1 MIKNPKNPDEVVVD
15 WAKIMAGGLDEQ
27 AIREILPTY
36 LEESRAHFQALVSA
50 VNTSNAKDVKL
61 HAHAVKGVGRN
72 LGAARLME
80 AAWPLEDAAAK
91 GDLSQAQE
99 LLKKVTDEFEKFE
112 KFVSR
117 PDWIEIAKEKA
128 GLETEA

>member
-1 MIKNPKNPDEVVVD
+1 MIENPDEVVVN
-15 WAKIMAGGLDEQ
+15 WAKIIAGGLDEQ
-27 AIREILPTY
+27 TIREIAPTY
-36 LEESRAHFQALVSA
+36 LEKSKAHFQALVSA
-50 VNTSNAKDVKL
+50 VNASDAENVKL

-72 LGAARLME
+72 LGVAGLVE
-80 AAWPLEDAAAK
+80 AAQPLESAAAN

-99 LLKKVTDEFEKFE
+99 LLKKVEDEFEKFE

-128 GLETEA
+128 ALETKS